1 MESLT
6 LGTGVVSHE
15 GGAEAAGLWCVLG
28 VGCLRGGVWRGL
40 GPVLTALLLPQ
51 CAAVLG
57 GLGCLQRAVL
67 GGHGPV
73 LVGPLWQLWLP
84 RLEGFGHVLG
94 ALWDLPGPPSHDAQ
108 VPHGDRGAGGS
119 GSAVLGQFLQ
129 DTVGFAA
136 AAAAG
141 AGSRSGGEP
150 GAADDL
156 CPLEL
161 LLVLV
166 CWGGEGGPE
175 PPSA

>member
-1 MESLT
+1 MASLT

-15 GGAEAAGLWCVLG
+15 GGAEAAGLWCVLR

-40 GPVLTALLLPQ
+40 GSVLTALLLPQ
-51 CAAVLG
+51 WPAVLG
-57 GLGCLQRAVL
+57 GLSCLQRAVS
-67 GGHGPV
+67 GGCRPV
-73 LVGPLWQLWLP
+73 LVGPLWHLWLP
-84 RLEGFGHVLG
+84 RLEGFSRVLR
-94 ALWDLPGPPSHDAQ
+94 ALWDLPGPPPHDAQ
-108 VPHGDRGAGGS
+108 VPHGDGGAGGS

-129 DTVGFAA
+129 DTASFA

-141 AGSRSGGEP
+141 AGSRGGGEP

-166 CWGGEGGPE
+166 RWGGEGGPE

>member
-1 MESLT
+1 MGETS
-6 LGTGVVSHE
+6 
-15 GGAEAAGLWCVLG
+15 
-28 VGCLRGGVWRGL
+28 
-40 GPVLTALLLPQ
+40 
-51 CAAVLG
+51 
-57 GLGCLQRAVL
+57 
-67 GGHGPV
+67 V
-73 LVGPLWQLWLP
+73 LVGLLWQLWLP
-84 RLEGFGHVLG
+84 RLEGFGWVLG
-94 ALWDLPGPPSHDAQ
+94 ALWDLPGPPSYDAQ

-136 AAAAG
+136 AAAG

-156 CPLEL
+156 GPLEL